1 MTKIAAG
8 SFLVALILAACGG
21 SAEPEI
27 TVTAQQTTTT
37 AATTTTSS
45 STTTTVLITSTTAET
60 STTTLAAIT
69 ITIAIVGDDEFGTHT
84 SETLQLLAA
93 DAPDGYAQVVAYIDV
108 IEAIDAGSG
117 MDVFTKTFLVGQ
129 ETAYAPGFSRDEQVV
144 WYAGTIVH
152 DSCHSRLYSEGEP
165 YIGRDSELACMFD
178 QLDALEALDRSEF
191 FESYVQG
198 LIDGVDDPENAYWN
212 DPNRHW

>member
-21 SAEPEI
+21 SAEPEVA
-27 TVTAQQTTTT
+27 VTAQQTTTT
-37 AATTTTSS
+37 AVATTSS
-45 STTTTVLITSTTAET
+45 STTTTVLAPSTTAET
-60 STTTLAAIT
+60 TTTTFAATT
-69 ITIAIVGDDEFGTHT
+69 IDIVGDDEFGTHT
-84 SETLQLLAA
+84 SETLELLAA

-108 IEAIDAGSG
+108 IEAVDAGSG
-117 MDVFTKTFLVGQ
+117 MDVFTKTFIVGQ

-165 YIGRDSELACMFD
+165 YIGRDSELACMLD

>member
-1 MTKIAAG
+1 VTKIAAG
-8 SFLVALILAACGG
+8 SFFVALLLAACGS
-21 SAEPEI
+21 SAEPEV

-60 STTTLAAIT
+60 TTTTLAAIT
-69 ITIAIVGDDEFGTHT
+69 ITIVVVGDDEFGTHT
-84 SETLQLLAA
+84 SETLELLAA

-108 IEAIDAGSG
+108 IEAVDAGSG
-117 MDVFTKTFLVGQ
+117 MDVFTKTYLVGQ

-165 YIGRDSELACMFD
+165 YIGRDSELACMLD

-198 LIDGVDDPENAYWN
+198 LIDGVDDPENAYWS

>member
-8 SFLVALILAACGG
+8 SFFVALLLAACGG

-45 STTTTVLITSTTAET
+45 STTTTVLITSTMAET
-60 STTTLAAIT
+60 TTTILAAIT
-69 ITIAIVGDDEFGTHT
+69 IVVVGDDEFGTHT

-108 IEAIDAGSG
+108 IEAVDAGSG
-117 MDVFTKTFLVGQ
+117 MDVFTKTYLVGQ

-198 LIDGVDDPENAYWN
+198 LIDGVDDPENAYRN

>member
-1 MTKIAAG
+1 MTRIAAG
-8 SFLVALILAACGG
+8 SFLVALLLAACGG
-21 SAEPEI
+21 SAEPEV

-37 AATTTTSS
+37 AATTTSS

-60 STTTLAAIT
+60 TTTTLVATT
-69 ITIAIVGDDEFGTHT
+69 IVVVGDDEFGMHT
-84 SETLQLLAA
+84 SETLELLAA

-108 IEAIDAGSG
+108 IEAVDAGSG
-117 MDVFTKTFLVGQ
+117 MDVFTKTYIVGQ

-165 YIGRDSELACMFD
+165 YIGRDSELACMYD

>member
-60 STTTLAAIT
+60 TTTTLAA
-69 ITIAIVGDDEFGTHT
+69 ITIAIVGDDEFGTYT

-165 YIGRDSELACMFD
+165 YIGRDSELACMLD

>member
-60 STTTLAAIT
+60 TTTTLAAIT
-69 ITIAIVGDDEFGTHT
+69 I
-84 SETLQLLAA
+84 
-93 DAPDGYAQVVAYIDV
+93 V

-152 DSCHSRLYSEGEP
+152 DSCHSRLYSEGES
-165 YIGRDSELACMFD
+165 YIGRDSELACMLD

-212 DPNRHW
+212 DPDRHW

>member
-21 SAEPEI
+21 SAEPEV

-37 AATTTTSS
+37 AATTTASS

-60 STTTLAAIT
+60 TTTTLAAIT
-69 ITIAIVGDDEFGTHT
+69 ITIVVVGDDDFGTHT
-84 SETLQLLAA
+84 SETLELLAA

-108 IEAIDAGSG
+108 IEAVDAGSG
-117 MDVFTKTFLVGQ
+117 MDVFTKTYLVGQ

>member
-8 SFLVALILAACGG
+8 SFLVALLLAACGG
-21 SAEPEI
+21 SAEPEV

-37 AATTTTSS
+37 AVTTASS
-45 STTTTVLITSTTAET
+45 STTTTVLATSTTAET
-60 STTTLAAIT
+60 TTTTLAAIT
-69 ITIAIVGDDEFGTHT
+69 IVIVGDDEFGTHT
-84 SETLQLLAA
+84 SETLELLAA

-117 MDVFTKTFLVGQ
+117 MDVFTKTYLVGQ

-212 DPNRHW
+212 DPDRHW

>member
-60 STTTLAAIT
+60 TTTTLAAIT

-108 IEAIDAGSG
+108 IEAVDAGSG
-117 MDVFTKTFLVGQ
+117 MDVFTKTYLVGQ

-165 YIGRDSELACMFD
+165 YIGRDSELACMLD
-178 QLDALEALDRSEF
+178 QLGALEALDRSEF